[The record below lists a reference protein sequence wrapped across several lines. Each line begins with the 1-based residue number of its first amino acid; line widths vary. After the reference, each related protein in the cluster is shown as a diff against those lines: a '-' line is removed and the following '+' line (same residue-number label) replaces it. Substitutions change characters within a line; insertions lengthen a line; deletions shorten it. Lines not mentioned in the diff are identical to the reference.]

1 MTTIHDLILGPAL
14 DSRPCGDCV
23 ACCEVL
29 NIAEPDMVKPAGQ
42 MCMHCTGSGCGIYD
56 SRPQVCRS
64 WDCVWRRI
72 DSMPPQT
79 RPDQMGV
86 VFTIDRQADPQ
97 TPFDQLYFVG
107 RAVSDPTALQGPH
120 VPDVAGMLAHGPL
133 PIFLTW
139 DDTRMLVYP
148 RAELADAILYPHRAP
163 DPALVQE
170 GRDWMEKFAP
180 FAKLAEEAARQARSA

>member
-1 MTTIHDLILGPAL
+1 MSTIHDLILGPAL

-29 NIAEPDMVKPAGQ
+29 NIAEPDIVKPAGQ
-42 MCMHCTGSGCGIYD
+42 MCMHCTGAGCGIHE
-56 SRPQVCRS
+56 SRPQVCRA

-97 TPFDQLYFVG
+97 TPFDRLYFVG
-107 RAVSDPTALQGPH
+107 RAVSDPAALQGQH

-139 DDTRMLVYP
+139 DDSRMLVYP
-148 RAELADAILYPHRAP
+148 RAALADAILDPLRTA
-163 DPALVQE
+163 DPALVEE
-170 GRDWMEKFAP
+170 GREWMERFTP
-180 FAKLAEEAARQARSA
+180 FARLADEAARQARNA